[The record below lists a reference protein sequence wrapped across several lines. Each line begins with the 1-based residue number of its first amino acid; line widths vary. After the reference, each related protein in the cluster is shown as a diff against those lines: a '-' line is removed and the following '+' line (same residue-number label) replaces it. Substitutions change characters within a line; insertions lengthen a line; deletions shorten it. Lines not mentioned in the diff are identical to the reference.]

1 MVDYAEAA
9 ETYEKFLPR
18 CCAGHIPTGRIPLIE
33 VNRHPGAF
41 ADRAYA
47 NVTVIDVPTS
57 RGIVAT
63 AADKSEH
70 AFFRPIG
77 AEVKP
82 LGIGGAVSSDLLR
95 ARVRVS
101 FHAERAARTVAPH
114 A

>member
-47 NVTVIDVPTS
+47 NVTVIDVPSLTGHRCS
-57 RGIVAT
+57 
-63 AADKSEH
+63 AAGESEH

-77 AEVKP
+77 AGVKP
-82 LGIGGAVSSDLLR
+82 LGIG
-95 ARVRVS
+95 ARLVRPT
-101 FHAERAARTVAPH
+101 ARSGMCQFPC
-114 A
+114 